1 MRKSLLA
8 ATVMFSMGAGSTIFA
23 CDGHRP
29 IRYTNPNPPVY
40 QPDPPPD
47 VYAAAAPGGY
57 QLAGMGFG
65 GILLAASAVCAS
77 LKHK

>member
-8 ATVMFSMGAGSTIFA
+8 ATVMFLMGAASAVFA

-40 QPDPPPD
+40 QPDPPPE
-47 VYAAAAPGGY
+47 VYAATAPGRY

-65 GILLAASAVCAS
+65 GILLAGSALCAS
-77 LKHK
+77 FKRP